1 VTFSGSNSGSGAAAP
16 GVWAFNP
23 PPGWPPPPPGWQ
35 PPAGWQPDPSWP
47 APPAGWNFWVPAQ
60 APGTPYGYTSPNIP
74 AAPHNQAP
82 FGFPGQSGFGGA
94 QAAPHPDALKTVLG
108 TLFPVRN
115 WVHDR
120 GWRQWTRLIIIPYAL
135 LPLIY
140 LILFTNSVDPST
152 PGWAYSLYVAP
163 LWAGGFWLLI
173 RPGALRK
180 RELWIAL
187 AVIAWVIV
195 WIYAVTQP
203 VEAALAGAQK
213 INIPSAI
220 VVGIAEELNK
230 ALPILVIGLILK
242 KRGIQLDVRMWMF
255 MGTVAGL
262 AFGVIEASTVYAAV
276 NTQAAVGGVDQLI
289 GDVVQLVQAQGK
301 LTAGQTQQV
310 NAAAAN
316 IDIQFILSF
325 AERVFLDGLQHA
337 LWAGIS
343 GFFMGIAVNYRK
355 RRVAIVALGLA
366 VPALLH
372 ALNDFTVGGTFNGDL
387 PLWIWVIIQG
397 VSVVL
402 FLSYTLSA
410 HSIEEHIRDN
420 PFFRG
425 QSMIMP
431 IIRPN
436 ADQATPAQQAGA
448 VKPTTVR
455 PTPMQPAGGHPGT
468 TPPGPGQPGPYQPG
482 PYQTGPRAPGAP
494 GAPGQPP
501 GPPGPGYPQ
510 PGPYQP
516 GPYQPGR

>member
-1 VTFSGSNSGSGAAAP
+1 MAP
-16 GVWAFNP
+16 NV
-23 PPGWPPPPPGWQ
+23 
-35 PPAGWQPDPSWP
+35 
-47 APPAGWNFWVPAQ
+47 
-60 APGTPYGYTSPNIP
+60 P

-82 FGFPGQSGFGGA
+82 SGFPGQPGFSGPPP
-94 QAAPHPDALKTVLG
+94 APHPDALKTVLG
-108 TLFPVRN
+108 TLFPVKS

-140 LILFTNSVDPST
+140 LILFTNSVNPST
-152 PGWAYSLYVAP
+152 PGWAYSLYIAP

-173 RPGALRK
+173 RPGALHK

-255 MGTVAGL
+255 MGTIAGL
-262 AFGVIEASTVYAAV
+262 AFGVVEASTVYSAL

-289 GDVVQLVQAQGK
+289 GQVVQLVQSQGN

-355 RRVAIVALGLA
+355 RRIAIVALGLA

-372 ALNDFTVGGTFNGDL
+372 ALNDFTVGGTFSGDL

-410 HSIEEHIRDN
+410 HSIEEHIRGN

-425 QSMIMP
+425 QSMVMP
-431 IIRPN
+431 IVRPN
-436 ADQATPAQQAGA
+436 VDQASPAQQAGA

-455 PTPMQPAGGHPGT
+455 PTPMQPAGGQPGT
-468 TPPGPGQPGPYQPG
+468 TQPGPGQPGPYQPG
-482 PYQTGPRAPGAP
+482 PYQTGP

-501 GPPGPGYPQ
+501 SPPGPGYPQ